1 VQDQWPRVRPL
12 VLAVASA
19 AALVAIT
26 ALVQTRPAPLWAWL
40 VLAVAWI
47 LLAADYLIRL
57 ARADDRRAFVRREW
71 VDLLAVVVPFLR
83 VFLVGRLVRVFH
95 GRMRARLSDR
105 VGLYAAWLTLLVVTL
120 SALLVVGIERG
131 APGSNIHNLGT
142 ALWWALVTLFTV
154 GYGDHYPV
162 TMGGR
167 LVAIALMVD
176 SVVVLSV
183 VTAAI
188 AARFVEGNTRQS
200 RADDADVTPEP
211 SLRDIADRLD
221 RLESQLDRLDRRL

>member
-1 VQDQWPRVRPL
+1 MERSRRRAGPLVQDQWPRVRPL

-19 AALVAIT
+19 AALVALT

-40 VLAVAWI
+40 VLAVAWT

-120 SALLVVGIERG
+120 SALLVVGIERD

-142 ALWWALVTLFTV
+142 ALWWALV
-154 GYGDHYPV
+154 
-162 TMGGR
+162 
-167 LVAIALMVD
+167 
-176 SVVVLSV
+176 
-183 VTAAI
+183 
-188 AARFVEGNTRQS
+188 
-200 RADDADVTPEP
+200 
-211 SLRDIADRLD
+211 
-221 RLESQLDRLDRRL
+221 